1 MFMPDNIKKPYVIFV
16 GDETSPVYTKTGS
29 GIAHWD
35 RESCVGQIR
44 LSAEAANLG
53 LPDMSLEEAIA
64 AGARTLVIGI
74 AVVGGAIPSSMRA
87 VIADALTR

>member
-1 MFMPDNIKKPYVIFV
+1 MSMPNVIEKPYVIFV

-44 LSAEAANLG
+44 LSAEAADLHELG
-53 LPDMSLEEAIA
+53 RFPKSRAD
-64 AGARTLVIGI
+64 
-74 AVVGGAIPSSMRA
+74 SSWVMRSP
-87 VIADALTR
+87 V